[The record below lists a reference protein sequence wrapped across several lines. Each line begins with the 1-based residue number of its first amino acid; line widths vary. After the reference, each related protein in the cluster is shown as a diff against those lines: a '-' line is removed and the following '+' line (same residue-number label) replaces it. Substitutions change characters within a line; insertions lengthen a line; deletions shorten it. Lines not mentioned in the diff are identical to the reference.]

1 MSKNTHLEHLEDDIL
16 NNGSEGGKNAI
27 LFLKSLGK
35 MLEGPSSSSIAVTT
49 KWDGAPA
56 IVCGKDPESGYF
68 FVGTKSVFNKTNP
81 KICYNEYHI
90 DDLYPG
96 TGGLNYVLKKCLKEL
111 SKLSFSGVLQGDLL
125 WCGSTVT
132 QTVGGENCVTFT
144 PNTITYA
151 VPTGTPL
158 ATKIQQSDIGIVFH
172 TKYTGTSIA
181 TMTAGFGVT
190 TPPASTQQ
198 CVVLSSSFSD
208 ASGASQFTAAE
219 KTAYNSA
226 VNRASGS
233 LKQASEFLNV
243 LKDTGQGKFL
253 LAVMFKQ
260 FFNSYIRTGT
270 SLTNTKA
277 VTANFANYYQQALTK
292 QINSVKT
299 PSAKG
304 KWQKVQADGLKFIRT
319 YNRSIYMTVASYLN
333 LISAKTM
340 VVKKLS
346 KVQDI
351 GTFIRTDDGFRVT
364 APEGFVAIKDMKAL
378 KIVDRIEFSKSNFTV
393 AKNWG

>member
-16 NNGSEGGKNAI
+16 NNGSAGGKNAI
-27 LFLKSLGK
+27 NFLNSLGK
-35 MLEGPSSSSIAVTT
+35 MLTGPSSSSINVTT

-56 IVCGKDPESGYF
+56 VVCGTDPENGKF
-68 FVGTKSVFNKTNP
+68 FVGTKSVFNINNP
-81 KICYNEYHI
+81 KICYSDELVDFY
-90 DDLYPG
+90 YEAG
-96 TGGLNYVLKKCLKEL
+96 ELNKKLKACLKYL
-111 SKLSFSGVLQGDLL
+111 PSLNLTGILQGDLL
-125 WCGSTVT
+125 YTT
-132 QTVGGENCVTFT
+132 DKTVGQVNGESCVVFQ

-151 VPTGTPL
+151 IPSTSPL
-158 ATKIQQSDIGIVFH
+158 GAKVKASSLGIVFH
-172 TKYTGTSIA
+172 TKYTGA
-181 TMTAGFGVT
+181 TMSELSATFGVKT
-190 TPPASTQQ
+190 PASSAT
-198 CVVLSSSFSD
+198 VHVFSSNFTD
-208 ASGASQFTAAE
+208 ATGASQFTAAE
-219 KTAYNSA
+219 KTAYNAA

-233 LKQASEFLNV
+233 LKQASAFLDI
-243 LKDTGQGKFL
+243 LKDTGQGKFM

-299 PSAKG
+299 ASAKG
-304 KWQKVQADGLKFIRT
+304 KWEKVQADGLKFIKT
-319 YNRSIYMTVASYLN
+319 YNRAIYMTVASYLN
-333 LISAKTM
+333 LISAKNM

-351 GTFIRTDDGFRVT
+351 GTFIRTDDGYRVT
-364 APEGFVAIKDMKAL
+364 APEGFVAIKSGTSL
-378 KIVDRIEFSKSNFTV
+378 KLVDRMEFSKSNFTV

>member
-16 NNGSEGGKNAI
+16 NNGSAGGKNAI
-27 LFLKSLGK
+27 NFLNSLGK
-35 MLEGPSSSSIAVTT
+35 MLTGPSSSSINVTT

-56 IVCGKDPESGYF
+56 VVCGTNPENGEF
-68 FVGTKSVFNKTNP
+68 FVGTKSVFNINNP
-81 KICYNEYHI
+81 KICYSDEQVDFYY
-90 DDLYPG
+90 DAG
-96 TGGLNYVLKKCLKEL
+96 ELNKKLKACLKYL
-111 SKLSFSGVLQGDLL
+111 PSLNLTGILQGDLL
-125 WCGSTVT
+125 YTT
-132 QTVGGENCVTFT
+132 DKTVGQVNGESCVVFQ

-151 VPTGTPL
+151 IPSTSPL
-158 ATKIQQSDIGIVFH
+158 GAKVKASSLGIVFH
-172 TKYTGTSIA
+172 TKYTGA
-181 TMTAGFGVT
+181 TMSELSATFGVKT
-190 TPPASTQQ
+190 PASSAT
-198 CVVLSSSFSD
+198 VHVFSSNFTD
-208 ASGASQFTAAE
+208 ATGASQFTAAE
-219 KTAYNSA
+219 KTAYNAA

-233 LKQASEFLNV
+233 LKQASAFLDI
-243 LKDTGQGKFL
+243 LKDTGQGKFM

-299 PSAKG
+299 ASAKG
-304 KWQKVQADGLKFIRT
+304 KWEKVQADGLKFIKT
-319 YNRSIYMTVASYLN
+319 YNRAIYMTVASYLN
-333 LISAKTM
+333 LISAKNM

-364 APEGFVAIKDMKAL
+364 APEGFVAIKSGTSL
-378 KIVDRIEFSKSNFTV
+378 KLVDRMEFSKSNFTV

>member
-16 NNGSEGGKNAI
+16 NNGSAGGKNAI
-27 LFLKSLGK
+27 NFLNSLGK
-35 MLEGPSSSSIAVTT
+35 MLTGPSSSSINVTT

-56 IVCGKDPESGYF
+56 VVCGTNPENGEF
-68 FVGTKSVFNKTNP
+68 FVGTKSVFNINNP
-81 KICYNEYHI
+81 KICYSDEQVDFYY
-90 DDLYPG
+90 DAG
-96 TGGLNYVLKKCLKEL
+96 ELNKKLKACLKYL
-111 SKLSFSGVLQGDLL
+111 PSLNLTGILQGDLL
-125 WCGSTVT
+125 YTT
-132 QTVGGENCVTFT
+132 DKTVGQVNGESCVVFQ

-151 VPTGTPL
+151 IPSTSPL
-158 ATKIQQSDIGIVFH
+158 GAKVKASSLGIVFH
-172 TKYTGTSIA
+172 TKYTGA
-181 TMTAGFGVT
+181 TMSELTATFGVKT
-190 TPPASTQQ
+190 PASSAT
-198 CVVLSSSFSD
+198 VHVFSSNFTD
-208 ASGASQFTAAE
+208 ATGASQFTAAE
-219 KTAYNSA
+219 KTAYNAA

-233 LKQASEFLNV
+233 LKQASAFLDI
-243 LKDTGQGKFL
+243 LKDTGQGKFM

-260 FFNSYIRTGT
+260 FFNSYIRGGKN
-270 SLTNTKA
+270 LTNTKA

-299 PSAKG
+299 PSAKS
-304 KWQKVQADGLKFIRT
+304 KWQKVQADGLKFIKT
-319 YNRSIYMTVASYLN
+319 YNRAIYMTVASYLN
-333 LISAKTM
+333 LIAAKNM

>member
-16 NNGSEGGKNAI
+16 NNGSAGGKNAI
-27 LFLKSLGK
+27 NFLNSLGK
-35 MLEGPSSSSIAVTT
+35 MLTGPSSSSINVTT

-56 IVCGKDPESGYF
+56 VVCGTNPENGEF
-68 FVGTKSVFNKTNP
+68 FVGTKSVFNINNP
-81 KICYNEYHI
+81 KICYSDEQVDFYY
-90 DDLYPG
+90 DAG
-96 TGGLNYVLKKCLKEL
+96 ELNKKLKACLKYL
-111 SKLSFSGVLQGDLL
+111 PSLNLTGILQGDLL
-125 WCGSTVT
+125 YTT
-132 QTVGGENCVTFT
+132 DKTVGQVNGESCVVFQ

-151 VPTGTPL
+151 IPSTSPL
-158 ATKIQQSDIGIVFH
+158 GAKVKASSLGIVFH
-172 TKYTGTSIA
+172 TKYTGA
-181 TMTAGFGVT
+181 TMSELSATFGVKT
-190 TPPASTQQ
+190 PASSAT
-198 CVVLSSSFSD
+198 VHVFSSNFTD
-208 ASGASQFTAAE
+208 ATGASQFTAAE
-219 KTAYNSA
+219 KTAYNAA

-233 LKQASEFLNV
+233 LKQASAFLDI
-243 LKDTGQGKFL
+243 LKDTGQGKFM

-299 PSAKG
+299 ASAKG
-304 KWQKVQADGLKFIRT
+304 KWEKVQADGLKFIKT
-319 YNRSIYMTVASYLN
+319 YNRAIYMTVASYLN
-333 LISAKTM
+333 LISAKNM

-351 GTFIRTDDGFRVT
+351 GTFIRTDDGYRVT
-364 APEGFVAIKDMKAL
+364 APEGFVAIKSGTSL
-378 KIVDRIEFSKSNFTV
+378 KLVDRMEFSKSNFTV